1 MALNLTEILALLE
14 KLTALGEVI
23 GEAWNDMQKHLQQEK
38 DEKKRKALLDA
49 CTVRDAGVIRAIL
62 FSVNG

>member
-1 MALNLTEILALLE
+1 MALNLAEILALLE

-23 GEAWNDMQKHLQQEK
+23 GETWNDMQKHLQQEK

-49 CTVRDAGVIRAIL
+49 CIAHDAGIIRAIL
-62 FSVNG
+62 FSVGD